1 MRELALKKFWEE
13 RDAKFGELGGAQC
26 VESFA
31 DAESEYKAIRNSAG
45 LCDFS
50 FMRIVEFPESD
61 GIDYLD
67 TALAA
72 NILKLRYGRIID
84 TFLCDEN
91 GKITA
96 EVFVANIDDKVFAFT
111 ESLTDRAEILGK
123 GGNAKDATK
132 DYAIFS
138 VDGPKAWEVARD
150 IFGSDIFNL
159 PYLAI
164 EKYDFEGD
172 CAYLMRNGKT
182 GEFGYSFVVPSAK
195 ADAMAQKLCQAV
207 ENAGGSL
214 PACCKTAAH
223 LSDTDSRNC
232 TVQIFRFP
240 GQNTS

>member
-13 RDAKFGELGGAQC
+13 RGAKFGELGGAQC

-96 EVFVANIDDKVFAFT
+96 EVFVANIDDKV
-111 ESLTDRAEILGK
+111 
-123 GGNAKDATK
+123 
-132 DYAIFS
+132 
-138 VDGPKAWEVARD
+138 
-150 IFGSDIFNL
+150 
-159 PYLAI
+159 
-164 EKYDFEGD
+164 
-172 CAYLMRNGKT
+172 
-182 GEFGYSFVVPSAK
+182 
-195 ADAMAQKLCQAV
+195 
-207 ENAGGSL
+207 
-214 PACCKTAAH
+214 
-223 LSDTDSRNC
+223 
-232 TVQIFRFP
+232 
-240 GQNTS
+240 

>member
-1 MRELALKKFWEE
+1 MRELALKKIWEE
-13 RDAKFGELGGAQC
+13 RGAKFGELGGAQC

-72 NILKLRYGRIID
+72 NLLKLRYGRIID

-111 ESLTDRAEILGK
+111 ESLTDSAEILG
-123 GGNAKDATK
+123 
-132 DYAIFS
+132 
-138 VDGPKAWEVARD
+138 
-150 IFGSDIFNL
+150 
-159 PYLAI
+159 
-164 EKYDFEGD
+164 
-172 CAYLMRNGKT
+172 NG
-182 GEFGYSFVVPSAK
+182 
-195 ADAMAQKLCQAV
+195 
-207 ENAGGSL
+207 
-214 PACCKTAAH
+214 
-223 LSDTDSRNC
+223 
-232 TVQIFRFP
+232 
-240 GQNTS
+240 